1 MKDKQLERQLQES
14 LNRTLS
20 GLRTTSF
27 QREQFFENAT
37 GGYKVKRKL
46 TYGVCLALII
56 ALMIAMTGVA
66 FALTDGFGILDFAR
80 NARED
85 VEVPEGAEQYIDHDL
100 AAGETEHF
108 TVRFR
113 ETSYD
118 GKTCH
123 LVYDV
128 IPKSKDILLFDC
140 PIDESW
146 YGLTHLNP
154 DREAMAADKRT
165 ILDRWE
171 EGGYTSAWE
180 VDIDVCDP
188 NDTEFIQEYG
198 CSGVLDE
205 ETGVFTGSIDVPLAT
220 LKSERELTFSVRM
233 LPMTDIHD
241 EFSYDYDRAEEALL
255 TRVFQAA
262 VSGEEKV
269 LVSTEPILIPS
280 IGVRIDQVRLMV
292 LPQEIQYQI
301 DYSLTDDTLFHSL
314 FDGHPEADMTVTLH
328 PAFRFIARDADTNEI
343 RLLARGITSNYTQYK
358 VDQKQEIYA
367 QTGSLGRSSV
377 QEEYILGIFRNLYTT
392 PLTPMETVTF
402 QVQAQN
408 PDTFTPEERVWQQ
421 ESDRSK
427 PHNAAADTFVNPM
440 KDDLPEAEAVAI
452 AKSAILTAFGLPD
465 NGLDYVRVVTNL
477 YVTSQRPDYR
487 RWFIQFEVLK
497 EGSDSYV
504 ERFYSCI
511 VDQEGQVIAD
521 PDIGEP
527 SLEEKAANTLAALEK
542 QANRPE
548 YVKKYLEYFTA
559 HEDIGGFFWYWP
571 YDVKAAYWQDMQPWI
586 GEVPLDEDTEV
597 GMTLYYAYGI
607 PTENEIQRDGALLL
621 AKKALQETYQLS
633 DAQVKQYHA
642 FCEAFDIS
650 GKLYNG
656 SVWKFVFV
664 EEGERTFYDAPRYR
678 VVLDAKTG
686 ETVIVEDFAWQVF
699 RKDLEYDLKY
709 Y

>member
-1 MKDKQLERQLQES
+1 MKDKQLERQLQAS

-20 GLRTTSF
+20 GLHTTPC
-27 QREQFFENAT
+27 QRDRFFENAT

-46 TYGVCLALII
+46 TYGVCLGLII

-66 FALTDGFGILDFAR
+66 FALTDGFGVLDFVR

-85 VEVPEGAEQYIDHDL
+85 VEVPEDAEQYIDHDL
-100 AAGETEHF
+100 AVSETEHF

-140 PIDESW
+140 PTDESW

-154 DREAMAADKRT
+154 DREAMAADGRT

-171 EGGYTSAWE
+171 EGGYASAWE
-180 VDIDVCDP
+180 VDFDVDDP
-188 NDTEFIQEYG
+188 ADTELFQLYG
-198 CSGVLDE
+198 GMGVLNE
-205 ETGVFTGSIDVPLAT
+205 ETGAFTGYIDAPLTT
-220 LKSERELTFSVRM
+220 LKSERALAFSVRM
-233 LPMTDIHD
+233 LPLEDIH
-241 EFSYDYDRAEEALL
+241 EAYSYDYDRAEYAFL
-255 TRVFQAA
+255 TRTFQAA
-262 VSGEEKV
+262 VSGEETV
-269 LVSTEPILIPS
+269 LVNAEPILIPS

-301 DYSLTDDTLFHSL
+301 DYSLTDETLFHSL
-314 FDGHPEADMTVTLH
+314 FDEHPEAGTAVTWH
-328 PAFRFIARDADTNEI
+328 PAFRFIAQDEETNEI
-343 RLLARGITSNYTQYK
+343 KLLARGITSNYTQYAA
-358 VDQKQEIYA
+358 DEEQGIYA

-377 QEEYILGIFRNLYTT
+377 QEEYTLGIFRNLYTK

-402 QVQAQN
+402 RVQAQN

-427 PHNAAADTFVNPM
+427 PHNAADDTLVNPT
-440 KDDLPEAEAVAI
+440 KDDLPKEEAVAI
-452 AKSAILTAFGLPD
+452 AKSAILEAHGLPE
-465 NGLDYVRVVTNL
+465 NALEHSRVVVNL
-477 YVTSQRPDYR
+477 YVTNQRPDYR

-504 ERFYSCI
+504 ERFYSCV

-548 YVKKYLEYFTA
+548 YVKKYLEYFAA

-571 YDVKAAYWQDMQPWI
+571 YEVKAAYWQDMQPWI
-586 GEVPLDEDTEV
+586 GKVPLDEDTEV

-621 AKKALQETYQLS
+621 AKKALRETYQLS

-650 GKLYNG
+650 GKLYGG
-656 SVWKFVFV
+656 SVWKFVFA

-686 ETVIVEDFAWQVF
+686 QTVIVEDFAWQVF